1 MCVDII
7 LSFAHKKDIN
17 IAYDLGCDLWAYPDK
32 LKKKKK
38 KGPGT
43 LSLNYKAF

>member
-1 MCVDII
+1 MRVDII

-17 IAYDLGCDLWAYPDK
+17 IAYDLGCDLLAFTDE

-38 KGPGT
+38 KGLT
-43 LSLNYKAF
+43 L

>member
-1 MCVDII
+1 MI
-7 LSFAHKKDIN
+7 LGVTFEHIQMN
-17 IAYDLGCDLWAYPDK
+17 
-32 LKKKKK
+32 KKKK

>member
-1 MCVDII
+1 MI
-7 LSFAHKKDIN
+7 LGVTFEHIQMN
-17 IAYDLGCDLWAYPDK
+17 
-32 LKKKKK
+32 KKKKK